1 MQKGPLIAEKVEWL
15 QRKKRDLSDEPQP
28 PSLDEKVHREVL
40 VLASLAG
47 PSNQTGTFPWPEFV
61 T

>member
-40 VLASLAG
+40 ALASLAG
-47 PSNQTGTFPWPEFV
+47 PSNQTGTFP
-61 T
+61 